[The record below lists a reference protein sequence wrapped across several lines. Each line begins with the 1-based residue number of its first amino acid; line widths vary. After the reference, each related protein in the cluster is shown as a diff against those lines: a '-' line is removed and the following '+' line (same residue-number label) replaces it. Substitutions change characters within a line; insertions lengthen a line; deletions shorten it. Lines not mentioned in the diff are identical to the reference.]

1 MMTIAGMARSYG
13 NRMVRF
19 AATLLSLALL
29 ALLALGGLLFASL
42 DGKPL
47 VDREETVSPDAI
59 DQARNLLIANDPR
72 RLREGEERV
81 ALIPVTLL
89 DEAINYAASR
99 ALHGRGALA
108 LAGESAEVRLTV
120 QFPGVPG
127 YANLRF
133 SFAEGAGEPHLA
145 AARLGEL
152 PLPAALLERALDL
165 AVDSSGHG
173 AQWRMARDAVRGLA
187 FDPARGV
194 VEVRYAWNPA
204 LLDSAR
210 AVALDPADVARI
222 RAAHEAYVALLG
234 AAPPGGRL
242 GLSGVIGPLLGGAD
256 RTREQRRAALLVLAS
271 ALAGGNLATIVPDA
285 AAWPKPPRVTLT
297 LRGRHDSAQH
307 YVVSAALAAW
317 AGEPVAT
324 AIGVYK
330 ELEDARRG
338 SGFSFADL
346 AADRAG
352 TRLGEL
358 VAADAARLDEVLGG
372 ELGDADLLPPLD
384 GLPEFLPEA
393 EFRRRY
399 GGPGEPAYEKVV
411 AGIEGRLSQLPLY
424 R

>member
-1 MMTIAGMARSYG
+1 MVAGVARSYG
-13 NRMVRF
+13 NQMRRLL
-19 AATLLSLALL
+19 ATLVALAL
-29 ALLALGGLLFASL
+29 AAILALGGLLFAAL

-47 VDREETVSPDAI
+47 VARDETITTDAI
-59 DQARNLLIANDPR
+59 DQARRLLLANDPR

-81 ALIPVTLL
+81 ALIPATLL

-108 LAGESAEVRLTV
+108 LADASAEVRLSV
-120 QFPGVPG
+120 QVPGVPG
-127 YANLRF
+127 YVNLRLTV
-133 SFAEGAGEPHLA
+133 AEAAGEPHLA
-145 AARLGEL
+145 AARLGDV
-152 PLPAALLERALDL
+152 PLPAAVLEHALDL
-165 AVDSSGHG
+165 AVASLGHG
-173 AQWRMARDAVRGLA
+173 PQWRMAREAVHGLA

-210 AVALDPADVARI
+210 AVALDPAAVARI
-222 RAAHEAYVALLG
+222 RAAHEAFVALLREK
-234 AAPPGGRL
+234 APGGRL
-242 GLSGVIGPLLGGAD
+242 GLSEVVGPLLGGTD
-256 RTREQRRAALLVLAS
+256 QSREERRAALLVLAS

-285 AAWPKPPRVTLT
+285 ASWAKPPRVTLT

-358 VAADAARLDEVLGG
+358 VAVDAARLDDVLGK
-372 ELGDADLLPPLD
+372 EPGDADLLPALD

-399 GGPGEPAYEKVV
+399 GGPGEPAYEKV
-411 AGIEGRLSQLPLY
+411 AAEIERRLSQLALY